1 MLFIELWISC
11 EFIKK
16 KNSNRVNIPL
26 REFDEEKGKAA
37 VMGSMESI
45 PDEWKPDAFASSL
58 KYNGVKHFHEPG
70 IVYAVELIVAVPNR
84 K

>member
-1 MLFIELWISC
+1 
-11 EFIKK
+11 
-16 KNSNRVNIPL
+16 
-26 REFDEEKGKAA
+26 
-37 VMGSMESI
+37 MGSMESI

>member
-1 MLFIELWISC
+1 MFTGLLTSC
-11 EFIKK
+11 EFINWKF
-16 KNSNRVNIPL
+16 SNYSNIYP

-45 PDEWKPDAFASSL
+45 PDEWKPDALGSSL
-58 KYNGVKHFHEPG
+58 KYNGVSHFHQPG
-70 IVYAVELIVAVPNR
+70 IVYAVDVIVAVPNH